1 MKEFRRFIIREVYV
15 CDRITANNARLI
27 AVNPVNNKGGV
38 VTDPILNTVTTTQT
52 TSSEVL
58 LVLCSNACST
68 VRSSK
73 ISYIVLECAIAKQS
87 QKARTV

>member
-38 VTDPILNTVTTTQT
+38 VTDPILTTTTQT

-68 VRSSK
+68 VRSSQ